1 MALDLDLEQ
10 DQDLDLDF
18 EATLDLIEAVKDQKK
33 AQKILLLQKRVIRN
47 KWKNIVQE
55 MRKEGGKLKRLY
67 FKKLWRI
74 STMVTYGYLAR
85 SGMCIKFSNLSNNS
99 IGLSSMYFNSS

>member
-1 MALDLDLEQ
+1 MALDLGLDQ

-33 AQKILLLQKRVIRN
+33 AQKILLLQMRIIR
-47 KWKNIVQE
+47 KKLKNIIQE

-67 FKKLWRI
+67 FKKSWRE
-74 STMVTYGYLAR
+74 SL
-85 SGMCIKFSNLSNNS
+85 
-99 IGLSSMYFNSS
+99 